1 MKRKKIIT
9 TASVVA
15 MLAVVIAVIMMLTRT
30 GVSRKDIVVATVD
43 RGTIQSSVSAGG
55 KVAPAFEEIINS
67 PIATRIVEVYSKAG
81 DSVDVGTPLMR
92 LDLQTAETELNK
104 LMDQI
109 EMRRHELE
117 QQRVNNATQLSD
129 LEMQIKVKAMTVD
142 RMAVELRN
150 ERYLDS
156 LGSGT
161 GDRVKQV
168 ELEYNTGK
176 LELEQMRLRLANE
189 RKVTDANLRLKE
201 LELNITGKNLG
212 EMQRTLDD
220 ARIRAPRKATLTYIN
235 DQVGQKI
242 AEGERIAIIS
252 DLSHFKVDGEIADTY
267 SDRVSVGADAIVKI
281 GKERLP
287 GKVSNVTPLSRNGVM
302 AFTVRLDDD
311 SNKRLRSGLKTDVYV
326 MCDVIEDVVRITNGP
341 FYTGPGE
348 YELFV
353 LDGDDELLRRKVT
366 LGDSNFEYV
375 EVKSGLQPGDKV
387 AISDMKEFKTKKRLR
402 IK

>member
-242 AEGERIAIIS
+242 TEGERIAIIS

-375 EVKSGLQPGDKV
+375 EVKSGLQPGDRV
-387 AISDMKEFKTKKRLR
+387 VISDMKEFKTKKRLR